1 MRDFIHPRIISE
13 LEFKEFMSDKFET
26 KTLKEHNDEF
36 IDLIYVLLDK
46 RDCPKT
52 FNHHH
57 LNLKCLINLNL
68 FINNI
73 LELEDI
79 NDIYCRIIYN
89 ILTQKILEEY
99 TDLISFRD
107 YSKLKEVGF
116 KTSINPM
123 KEYIAYDEFKSTME
137 KDIALWKIV

>member
-13 LEFKEFMSDKFET
+13 LEFKKFMTNKLKNKIRKEHDDKFV
-26 KTLKEHNDEF
+26 D
-36 IDLIYVLLDK
+36 IIYVLLDK

-57 LNLKCLINLNL
+57 LNLKCLTKLNL

-73 LELEDI
+73 IEIEDT

-99 TDLISFRD
+99 TDLISIKD
-107 YSKLKEVGF
+107 YSKLKDIGF
-116 KTSINPM
+116 KNSLDTTR
-123 KEYIAYDEFKSTME
+123 EYISYVEFMSSME
-137 KDIALWKIV
+137 NSIGSWKIL

>member
-1 MRDFIHPRIISE
+1 MCDFIHPRIISE
-13 LEFKEFMSDKFET
+13 LEFKEFMVDKFES
-26 KTLKEHNDEF
+26 KTLREHNDKF

-52 FNHHH
+52 FDHHH
-57 LNLKCLINLNL
+57 LNLKCLINLNS
-68 FINNI
+68 FINDI
-73 LELEDI
+73 IWLEDI

-107 YSKLKEVGF
+107 YSKLKDVGF
-116 KTSINPM
+116 KTSINPI
-123 KEYIAYDEFKSTME
+123 KEYIAYNEFKSTME
-137 KDIALWKIV
+137 KDIALWEIM